1 VISPVLKNTRENK
14 NERGFMDIVLTP
26 VEVRVLG
33 SLVEKELTTP
43 EYYPLSLIALVAACN
58 QKSNRDPVMT
68 LTNDDVTM
76 AVDSLRGKNL
86 AWQLNTV
93 GGRVPKFEHNL
104 PARLKI
110 LTQTMQENQ
119 PQDGNE
125 AATEGP
131 DAPSEQA
138 AGSKAV
144 EFNILRR
151 EIAVLCV
158 LMLRGPL
165 TIGEIRGCTGRMC
178 PFKDLP
184 DVEECVTKLSAAGF
198 VAKLPRLPGTKENR
212 FCHCFSGEPAA
223 QPVAV
228 PIQASQSVQPLIQ
241 PGTVLDRLIQLEQ
254 KVTQVTE
261 DISGIRQ
268 AFEEFRKKFE

>member
-1 VISPVLKNTRENK
+1 
-14 NERGFMDIVLTP
+14 MDIVLSP

-68 LTNDDVTM
+68 LTSDDVAM
-76 AVDSLRGKNL
+76 AIESLRGKNL
-86 AWQLNTV
+86 AWQLNTA

-110 LTQTMQENQ
+110 LSEAVKETLAQNENAAEV
-119 PQDGNE
+119 PGAPADADAERGN
-125 AATEGP
+125 
-131 DAPSEQA
+131 
-138 AGSKAV
+138 SKAV
-144 EFNILRR
+144 EFNLLRR

-165 TIGEIRGCTGRMC
+165 TAGEIRNCTGRMYQ
-178 PFKDLP
+178 FKDLP
-184 DVEECVTKLSAAGF
+184 DVEECLARLCGAGLA
-198 VAKLPRLPGTKENR
+198 AKLPRAPGTKENR
-212 FCHCFSGEPAA
+212 FHHCFSGELVVTAVQPAAGAPAA
-223 QPVAV
+223 QP
-228 PIQASQSVQPLIQ
+228 QQPVIQ
-241 PGTVLDRLIQLEQ
+241 PGTVADRVVQLEQ
-254 KVTQVTE
+254 KVAQLTN

-268 AFEEFRKKFE
+268 VFEEFRKKFE

>member
-1 VISPVLKNTRENK
+1 
-14 NERGFMDIVLTP
+14 MDIILTP

-86 AWQLNTV
+86 AWQLNTA

-110 LTQTMQENQ
+110 LTQATQENQ
-119 PQDGNE
+119 PQESD
-125 AATEGP
+125 AAAAGQ
-131 DAPSEQA
+131 DAPVEQA

-144 EFNILRR
+144 EFNFLRR
-151 EIAVLCV
+151 EIAALCV

-165 TIGEIRGCTGRMC
+165 TIGEIRGCTGRMY

-184 DVEECVTKLSAAGF
+184 DVEECIGKLSAAGF
-198 VAKLPRLPGTKENR
+198 SAKLPRLPGTKENR

-223 QPVAV
+223 QTAATPV
-228 PIQASQSVQPLIQ
+228 QAAPSLLPVIQ
-241 PGTVLDRLIQLEQ
+241 PGTVLDRVVQLEQ
-254 KVTQVTE
+254 KVTQLTD